1 MILMCTDHVAFNFI
15 IIIIL
20 FYCCCFNDTIIYS
33 SINACIK
40 CLSKRSAAEAWRSD
54 VIFPPGFQLHNTKDC
69 LQANL
74 DCYNSIPFCLIAVL
88 SYFILTYDA
97 PFDHK
102 NTKMASS
109 GRTSPPPST
118 TPSSPPHASSRQIPP
133 MALIIYPVTLLVG
146 SLYSTISPTARGPQ
160 ADPSS
165 HQHPAPLAP
174 SIATD
179 VNLLSPPESPVN
191 YFARKDNI
199 FNIYYVKIG
208 WLWLTLAFVS
218 LLVSQPAYRS
228 SSAGAKQPRR
238 IAQAVLRYVLATAV
252 WYLMTQWFFGPA
264 VIDRSFVVTGGKC
277 ERVVAAVQGEDTSTA
292 AGAAG
297 QGLESMLTAAACK
310 AAGGSWAGGHDVS
323 GHVFMLVLV
332 TAVLALE
339 VMGVAGE
346 EGLGRMLSCCCGGG
360 AEDGGKEKQD
370 GVSDYTKDD
379 GVEDGLQVWTLRFVL
394 GVAGLGWWMLFM
406 TAIWFHTWLEKVSLS
421 IHSLCLFALYG
432 C

>member
-1 MILMCTDHVAFNFI
+1 MIYYYYHFFI
-15 IIIIL
+15 TAA
-20 FYCCCFNDTIIYS
+20 FNDTIIYS
-33 SINACIK
+33 SITTCIK

-54 VIFPPGFQLHNTKDC
+54 VIFPPGFRLHNNTKDC
-69 LQANL
+69 LQAYL
-74 DCYNSIPFCLIAVL
+74 DCYNSIPFCLIALL
-88 SYFILTYDA
+88 SYFVLTHDA

-109 GRTSPPPST
+109 GRTSPPST
-118 TPSSPPHASSRQIPP
+118 TPSPSSRQIPP

-146 SLYSTISPTARGPQ
+146 SLYSSISPTARGPQ

-191 YFARKDNI
+191 YFARKNNI

-228 SSAGAKQPRR
+228 SSAGPKQPRR
-238 IAQAVLRYVLATAV
+238 IAQAVLRYLLATAV

-332 TAVLALE
+332 TAVLGLE
-339 VMGVAGE
+339 VMGVAGQ
-346 EGLGRMLSCCCGGG
+346 EGLGRVVSCCCGGG
-360 AEDGGKEKQD
+360 GAEDGKEKQD
-370 GVSDYTKDD
+370 GGDKDD
-379 GVEDGLQVWTLRFVL
+379 GVEDGLQVWALRFVL

-406 TAIWFHTWLEKVSLS
+406 TAIWFHTWLEKVSLPIS
-421 IHSLCLFALYG
+421 PLLAFLFLYG
-432 C
+432 F